1 MTRPNA
7 AVFRAVLRTQC
18 IKRTSMQS
26 LPLRTTGQDFL
37 HSCRH
42 SGSIYQFCSSW
53 RWCGVARL
61 RKGSALSI
69 TATDPESQLRLM
81 NVLLGLHLSLLTIA
95 ILVSLSDILDVFDAV
110 EVSAG
115 YFSGNQALRRTTD
128 AREADVPVAGRL

>member
-1 MTRPNA
+1 M
-7 AVFRAVLRTQC
+7 
-18 IKRTSMQS
+18 
-26 LPLRTTGQDFL
+26 
-37 HSCRH
+37 
-42 SGSIYQFCSSW
+42 
-53 RWCGVARL
+53 